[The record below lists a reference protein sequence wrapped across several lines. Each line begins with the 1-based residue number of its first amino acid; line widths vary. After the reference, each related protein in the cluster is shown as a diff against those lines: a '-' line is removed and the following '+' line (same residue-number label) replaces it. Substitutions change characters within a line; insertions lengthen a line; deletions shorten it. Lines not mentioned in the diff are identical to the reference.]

1 MIFVTL
7 IIAAIVYFITIKTF
21 KYEKLNNSFYVFAAI
36 GAVIVFM
43 APKFAPTVFPVVD
56 EVGNPVFK
64 HITIGASVIVYYMA
78 GVLAKTWDRW

>member
-7 IIAAIVYFITIKTF
+7 IIAVIAFFITVKTY
-21 KYEKLNNSFYVFAAI
+21 KYEKMNGSFYVFAAI

-43 APKFAPTVFPVVD
+43 APKFAPSVFPLVD
-56 EVGNPVFK
+56 KIGNPVFK
-64 HITIGASVIVYYMA
+64 HITIGVSVIVGHMA